1 MSNTTAGFTSTELI
15 ATAAQ
20 ALIGGGYQ
28 QITGPFK
35 EWDTPTS
42 RLFEDPYT
50 VVGVVVF
57 NTCGELLRAWPDLQG
72 SLVDVISRHVG
83 KAEAKSWDGYLVLLT
98 PGLAPSEAAEIE
110 AVRYN
115 TTRLRKLVATGDDLQ
130 SATDVQRA
138 LSPLLPLIQ
147 DGVTLSQESALD
159 LLPGLLA
166 QQGIP
171 TETTQLL
178 LDAFREQAPMLERLH
193 GQKGQR

>member
-1 MSNTTAGFTSTELI
+1 MSNTSAGFTSTELI
-15 ATAAQ
+15 ASAAQ
-20 ALIGGGYQ
+20 ALIAGGYR
-28 QITGPFK
+28 QITDLFK

-72 SLVDVISRHVG
+72 SLVDVISRQVG
-83 KAEAKSWDGYLVLLT
+83 KAEAKSWDGYLVLFT
-98 PGLAPSEAAEIE
+98 PGLAPSEASEIE

-115 TTRLRKLVATGDDLQ
+115 TTRLRKLVATGEDFQSGTDLQ
-130 SATDVQRA
+130 RV

-147 DGVTLSQESALD
+147 DGAKLSQESALD

-171 TETTQLL
+171 KETTQLL

-193 GQKGQR
+193 AQKGQR

>member
-1 MSNTTAGFTSTELI
+1 MTKTATRFTSTELI
-15 ATAAQ
+15 ASAAQ
-20 ALIGGGYQ
+20 ALIAGGYR
-28 QITGPFK
+28 QITKSFA

-50 VVGVVVF
+50 IVGVVVF
-57 NTCGELLRAWPDLQG
+57 DTCGELLSAWPDLQG

-83 KAEAKSWDGYLVLLT
+83 KAEAKSGDGYLVLLT
-98 PGLAPSEAAEIE
+98 SGLAPSEAAEIE

-130 SATDVQRA
+130 TATDVNRV
-138 LSPLLPLIQ
+138 LSPLLPLAQ
-147 DGVTLSQESALD
+147 DGPKLREESALD
-159 LLPGLLA
+159 LLPGLLVPH
-166 QQGIP
+166 GIP
-171 TETTQLL
+171 AETTRLI